1 MTSAEVAPAANKP
14 PPPMVMLRDRLLSRR
29 DELKAALGD
38 IPVEAFVRAVVTSA
52 QINPDILACSWS
64 SIWLSCMRAC
74 RDGLLLDGVEAA
86 LVPYKETASYIPMY
100 QGQLRKFRRS
110 GQFKW
115 ITAGLV
121 RKGEEFSHHIDENGE
136 HFLHVPGDDFQA
148 PIEKIYAL
156 ATTKD
161 GGVFAAVLAV
171 AEANK
176 IKAMSKATRDDSPWR
191 MWPEEMYKKTALRRL
206 SKMLPSARD
215 NIAFDD
221 DEPIGAIPQ
230 EPEGISHV
238 HALHA
243 QEAQTLDQ
251 IAAPKTKADAGAAD
265 KKPDAAGKS
274 G

>member
-1 MTSAEVAPAANKP
+1 MTSTDGAPAANKPP

-38 IPVEAFVRAVVTSA
+38 IPVEVFVRAVVTSA
-52 QINPDILACSWS
+52 QINPDILACTWS

-121 RKGEEFSHHIDENGE
+121 RKGEEFSHFIDEVGE

-161 GGVFAAVLAV
+161 GGVFATVLPI

-176 IKAMSKATRDDSPWR
+176 IKAMGKATRDDSPWR

-238 HALHA
+238 HAH
-243 QEAQTLDQ
+243 AQTLDQ
-251 IAAPKTKADAGAAD
+251 IAAPKTKADAD